1 MHVRYT
7 TVILTIVLA
16 AGTGA
21 AVASAVQASRVLD
34 ATGLHIRGTD
44 GKLYARL
51 ESWESDIQADGD
63 GQSSEAHGAH
73 LVFYNEDG
81 KPRLTLGASAR
92 GARVS
97 FLDATGAERIR
108 LRFDELSGPS
118 LTLSDDIGRTL
129 FEVGPP

>member
-1 MHVRYT
+1 MNNSHT
-7 TVILTIVLA
+7 IVILTIVLA

-73 LVFYNEDG
+73 LVFYDEDG
-81 KPRLTLGASAR
+81 NTRLMLGMSER
-92 GARVS
+92 GAHIS
-97 FLDATGAERIR
+97 FFNASGAEQIR
-108 LRFDELSGPS
+108 LRLDDMGGPS
-118 LTLSDDIGRTL
+118 LTLSDDAGLTL
-129 FEVGPP
+129 FETDPQ

>member
-63 GQSSEAHGAH
+63 GQFSEAHGAH
-73 LVFYNEDG
+73 LVFYDEDG
-81 KPRLTLGASAR
+81 NTRLILGTSERGAS
-92 GARVS
+92 VS
-97 FLDATGAERIR
+97 FFDATGSEQIR
-108 LRFDELSGPS
+108 LRLDDMGGPS
-118 LTLSDDIGRTL
+118 LTLSDDAGLTL
-129 FEVGPP
+129 FETDPQ